1 MIAIIVSL
9 QCSLILSSHLHLELV
24 AHLLYYTAM
33 LPFIT
38 THFSSAN
45 ILFSPLHA
53 DSSQMM
59 QSKLCFQFTS
69 DVFEMLQ
76 CIRIAFLSHHPFY
89 SLSLQWKVYPLSLL
103 SDTLIAL
110 HVRES
115 SGSLLLSFA
124 SSEAPSVWTIVCKSG
139 FPVEQRERKQN
150 SLSGC
155 LLSASRPV
163 IAHSLSLHRPSC
175 WILPLT
181 SQRILRVKHIYKNFR
196 FLYFILHHPLF
207 FKPMCLEGKLL
218 KKLIRMETYCWIYK
232 AISGNYIIVFCPYIW
247 LKTDLLGM
255 YCYKCVY
262 FLMSVAL

>member
-1 MIAIIVSL
+1 MITNI
-9 QCSLILSSHLHLELV
+9 SSYLHFEPV

-38 THFSSAN
+38 ARFNSAN

-59 QSKLCFQFTS
+59 QSKLCFQYIS

-76 CIRIAFLSHHPFY
+76 CICIAFLSHHPFY
-89 SLSLQWKVYPLSLL
+89 SMNPQWKLYPLSLL
-103 SDTLIAL
+103 SLTLVTL

-150 SLSGC
+150 PLSGC
-155 LLSASRPV
+155 LLSASWPV
-163 IAHSLSLHRPSC
+163 IAHSLSLHGPSY
-175 WILPLT
+175 WILPINL
-181 SQRILRVKHIYKNFR
+181 SEN
-196 FLYFILHHPLF
+196 
-207 FKPMCLEGKLL
+207 
-218 KKLIRMETYCWIYK
+218 
-232 AISGNYIIVFCPYIW
+232 S
-247 LKTDLLGM
+247 
-255 YCYKCVY
+255 
-262 FLMSVAL
+262 